1 HAMRISDNRYSRD
14 RFRFDLALRFIR
26 HEART
31 QTIRAWTGLSDDR
44 IRKLY
49 RTYLH
54 EPGFAVSRPRGK
66 SPQQSAFFTRSPKLK
81 EESAL
86 LASVCSLLG
95 VLPQTGAQFN
105 QRALANL
112 ARGELLCQA
121 FEVYQQLMP
130 SRGISFEHAVF
141 LVTALARGDEL
152 TIERCVECGV
162 LCIANRLDRNAGCCA
177 DCAEQ
182 KAPNRRN

>member
-1 HAMRISDNRYSRD
+1 MRISDNRYSRD
-14 RFRFDLALRFIR
+14 RSRFDLALRFIR

-49 RTYLH
+49 RSYLN

-66 SPQQSAFFTRSPKLK
+66 SPQLCAFFTRSPRLK
-81 EESAL
+81 EESSF

-95 VLPQTGAQFN
+95 VLPQGGTKFN
-105 QRALANL
+105 QKSLANL

-130 SRGISFEHAVF
+130 SAGISFEHAVF

-152 TIERCVECGV
+152 ALSHCSGCGALIV
-162 LCIANRLDRNAGCCA
+162 LDRAAVNAA
-177 DCAEQ
+177 DCLHCGG
-182 KAPNRRN
+182 

>member
-1 HAMRISDNRYSRD
+1 MRISDNRYSRD
-14 RFRFDLALRFIR
+14 RFRLDLAFRFIR

-49 RTYLH
+49 RGYLN

-66 SPQQSAFFTRSPKLK
+66 SPQQCAYFTRSPKLK
-81 EESAL
+81 EESSF

-95 VLPQTGAQFN
+95 VLPQAGTTVN
-105 QRALANL
+105 QPALANL

-130 SRGISFEHAVF
+130 SHGISFEHAVF
-141 LVTALARGDEL
+141 LVRALAEGSEL
-152 TIERCVECGV
+152 TIARCPECEV
-162 LCIANRLDRNAGCCA
+162 PCIVNRLDRDGEYCT
-177 DCAEQ
+177 DCAAP
-182 KAPNRRN
+182 KAPHRRG

>member
-1 HAMRISDNRYSRD
+1 MRISDNRYSRD

-26 HEART
+26 HAART

-49 RTYLH
+49 RGYLN

-66 SPQQSAFFTRSPKLK
+66 SPQQCAYFTRSPQLN
-81 EESAL
+81 EESSF

-95 VLPQTGAQFN
+95 VLPQAGPQFN
-105 QRALANL
+105 QRALPSL

-130 SRGISFEHAVF
+130 SHGISFEHAVF

-152 TIERCVECGV
+152 AISNCEGCGAVIVLDRATCGAPSCLHCVE
-162 LCIANRLDRNAGCCA
+162 
-177 DCAEQ
+177 
-182 KAPNRRN
+182 